1 MAENDR
7 HADSLEL
14 INAALLACREMGH
27 DLTASALLSGV
38 PEDAEGLS
46 PEGLLRALHRHGFT
60 AVSVSRRIRDLGG
73 WEYPALMA
81 TGRGYLVLCRRHGK
95 RVEVKAADGYRRYLS
110 CEELERERKGP
121 LLLIGEP
128 PATGAESGNSDP
140 GRHWLL
146 AALWRYRGAYAAVVL
161 ASVLVNLFA
170 LVGSVLIM
178 LVYDRVIPNN
188 AMETL
193 AVLAAGAAGAYV
205 FDFLIKTARA
215 YLVDAA
221 GRGVERSLAAAMLER
236 ALGRKLALRDADS
249 GTLAARL
256 REFETVRDFFT
267 SASLLVFVDLPF
279 LFVFLLLIWL
289 LAGPVVYVPLIAVA
303 LVIASGLLLQ
313 MPMRR
318 SSRAAVQG
326 SLSRAAFLVETM
338 AGLATLKL
346 NNAEG
351 RRQRLWERLV
361 DRSAAA
367 WVKARAL
374 SSLGV
379 NITGFIQGLMSIGV
393 IAYGAVLAGRGEI
406 SLGAVI
412 AAVILAGRAMSPLMQ
427 FAGIMSRFQQARAAL
442 AQLDQVMLA
451 PQERPPGRRYAGWCG
466 MGEIVFDNV
475 GFRYPGQ
482 ERAALQEIS
491 LKIEQG
497 ERIGIIGG
505 IGAGKTTLV
514 KLLAGLHEPDEG
526 AIMLGGLDVRQIDPA
541 DLRATVALAEQEPF
555 LFHGSIRE
563 NILLGAGAVDITR
576 LREVL
581 ALSGADRFLG
591 KGENGLEMPVGER
604 GATLSS
610 GQRQA
615 IALARCL
622 LRDAP
627 VLVMDEPA
635 AAFDP
640 GSETRFRDR
649 LAAWL
654 GGRTLVLISHRNT
667 MLQLVDRLVVLEKG
681 RIIADGPRDKVI
693 AGLLGGAAIRR
704 GKRGR

>member
-1 MAENDR
+1 M
-7 HADSLEL
+7 
-14 INAALLACREMGH
+14 LACREMGH
-27 DLTASALLSGV
+27 ELSATALLAGV
-38 PEDAEGLS
+38 PEDPEKLS
-46 PEGLLRALHRHGFT
+46 PDGLIRALRRHGFT
-60 AVSVSRRIRDLGG
+60 AMNVSRRIRDLGG

-81 TGRGYLVLCRRHGK
+81 TRNGYLVLCRRDGQ
-95 RVEVKAADGYRRYLS
+95 RIEVRTPDGYRRFLS
-110 CEELERERKGP
+110 CKTLEAERQGG

-128 PATGAESGNSDP
+128 ASPGTEGGGGDP

-146 AALWRYRGAYAAVVL
+146 AALWRYRGAYAAVIL

-188 AMETL
+188 ATETL
-193 AVLAAGAAGAYV
+193 AVLAVGAAGAYV

-236 ALGRKLALRDADS
+236 ALGQRLTQRDGDS
-249 GTLAARL
+249 GILAARL

-279 LFVFLLLIWL
+279 LAIFIFLIWL
-289 LAGPVVYVPLIAVA
+289 LAGPVVVVPLIAVA
-303 LVIASGLLLQ
+303 LVIGTGLVLQ
-313 MPMRR
+313 LPMRR
-318 SSRAAVQG
+318 AGRAAVQG

-338 AGLATLKL
+338 AGLITLKL

-367 WVKARAL
+367 WVKARAI
-374 SSLGV
+374 SNLGV
-379 NITGFIQGLMSIGV
+379 NITGFVQGLMNIGV

-412 AAVILAGRAMSPLMQ
+412 AAVILSGRAMAPLMQ
-427 FAGIMSRFQQARAAL
+427 FAGLMSRFQQARAAL
-442 AQLDQVMLA
+442 AQLDRVMLA
-451 PQERPPGRRYAGWCG
+451 PQERSPGRRHAGLYG
-466 MGEIVFDNV
+466 SGDIIFDAV
-475 GFRYPGQ
+475 SFRYPGQ
-482 ERAALQEIS
+482 ERAALQNIT
-491 LKIEQG
+491 LKIGQG
-497 ERIGIIGG
+497 ERVGIIGG

-514 KLLAGLHEPDEG
+514 RLLAGLHDPDEG
-526 AIMLGGLDVRQIDPA
+526 AIMLGGLDIRQIDPA
-541 DLRATVALAEQEPF
+541 DLRASIALAEQDPF
-555 LFHGSIRE
+555 LFHGTVRE
-563 NILLGAGAVDITR
+563 NILLGAGAADSAR
-576 LREVL
+576 LREAL

-591 KGENGLEMPVGER
+591 KGEGGLDMLVGER
-604 GATLSS
+604 GDTLSA

-622 LRDAP
+622 MRDAP

-640 GSETRFRDR
+640 GSEARFRDR
-649 LAAWL
+649 LESWL
-654 GGRTLVLISHRNT
+654 GGRTLVLISHRNP
-667 MLQLVDRLVVLEKG
+667 MLRIVDRLVVLEKG
-681 RIIADGPRDKVI
+681 RVIADGPRDEVI
-693 AGLLGGAAIRR
+693 AGLRGGAVVHR
-704 GKRGR
+704 GKGGG

>member
-1 MAENDR
+1 MTGDGA
-7 HADSLEL
+7 HGGGQALL
-14 INAALLACREMGH
+14 KAALLACREMGH
-27 DLTASALLSGV
+27 DLSATALLAGV
-38 PEDAEGLS
+38 PEDAEKLS
-46 PEGLLRALHRHGFT
+46 PDGLIRALRRHGFT
-60 AVSVSRRIRDLGG
+60 ALNVSRRIRDLGG

-81 TGRGYLVLCRRHGK
+81 TRSGYLVLCRRDGQ
-95 RVEVKAADGYRRYLS
+95 RIEARTPDGYRRFLS
-110 CEELERERKGP
+110 CEALEAERQGG

-128 PATGAESGNSDP
+128 PAPGGESGGDDP

-146 AALWRYRGAYAAVVL
+146 AALWRYRGAYGAVVL
-161 ASVLVNLFA
+161 ASLLVNLFA

-188 AMETL
+188 ATETL
-193 AVLAAGAAGAYV
+193 AVLAVGVAGAYV

-236 ALGRKLALRDADS
+236 ALGQRMTQRDRDS
-249 GTLAARL
+249 GVLAARL

-279 LFVFLLLIWL
+279 LAIFIFLIWL
-289 LAGPVVYVPLIAVA
+289 LAGPVVVVPLIAVA
-303 LVIASGLLLQ
+303 LVIGTGLVLQLPMHRAS
-313 MPMRR
+313 RD
-318 SSRAAVQG
+318 AVQG

-361 DRSAAA
+361 DRSASA

-374 SSLGV
+374 SNLGV
-379 NITGFIQGLMSIGV
+379 NITGFVQGLMSIGV

-412 AAVILAGRAMSPLMQ
+412 AAVILSGRAMAPLMQ
-427 FAGIMSRFQQARAAL
+427 FAGLMSRFQQARAAL
-442 AQLDQVMLA
+442 AQLDRVMLA
-451 PQERPPGRRYAGWCG
+451 PQERSPGRRHARLHGTG
-466 MGEIVFDNV
+466 DIVFDAV
-475 GFRYPGQ
+475 SFRYPGQ
-482 ERAALQEIS
+482 ERAALQNVTLRIG
-491 LKIEQG
+491 QG
-497 ERIGIIGG
+497 ERIGVIGG

-514 KLLAGLHEPDEG
+514 RLLAGLHDPDEG
-526 AIMLGGLDVRQIDPA
+526 AIMLGGLDIRQIDPA
-541 DLRATVALAEQEPF
+541 DLRASIALAEQDPF
-555 LFHGSIRE
+555 LFHGTVRE
-563 NILLGAGAVDITR
+563 NILLGAGAADSVR
-576 LREVL
+576 LREAL
-581 ALSGADRFLG
+581 ALSGADRFLS
-591 KGENGLEMPVGER
+591 KGESGLEMLVGER
-604 GATLSS
+604 GDTLSA

-622 LRDAP
+622 MRDAP

-640 GSETRFRDR
+640 GSEARFRDR
-649 LAAWL
+649 LDAWL
-654 GGRTLVLISHRNT
+654 DGRTLVLISHRNP
-667 MLQLVDRLVVLEKG
+667 MLRIVDRLVVLEKG
-681 RIIADGPRDKVI
+681 RIIADGPRDEVI
-693 AGLLGGAAIRR
+693 AGLRGGAVVHR
-704 GKRGR
+704 GKGGA